1 MGGLGPWPPT
11 MEIFSRFSHEKYNNP
26 PPIVQPQNIFCG
38 PALDPP
44 LVGNLAQHTD
54 LKKGLDRATSIQ
66 KLRPK
71 LSAVAMFDG
80 TTLLLVHYRGDAY
93 HERNRREEFD
103 L

>member
-1 MGGLGPWPPT
+1 MCNRNFGALSIIYHLLLSSSSSICLFINEGWPLSGT
-11 MEIFSRFSHEKYNNP
+11 FSIS
-26 PPIVQPQNIFCG
+26 
-38 PALDPP
+38 L
-44 LVGNLAQHTD
+44 TD

-80 TTLLLVHYRGDAY
+80 TTLLIVHYRGDAY